1 MLDIKYL
8 RQNIDLVRQKMDQR
22 GQKIDFD
29 GFLGL
34 DAKRR
39 DILGAVETLRN
50 ERNSVSKQVGEL
62 KKKKEDA
69 SALIEKMG
77 DVSAKIKEYD
87 EILRVTEEELNAFV
101 MIVPN
106 IQHESVPQG
115 SGSEDNKVVRTWGEK
130 PVFSFEPKQHF
141 DLGENLNILDFT
153 RGAKITGARFTVSRG
168 AGAAMERALV
178 SFMLDLHTEK
188 HGYTE
193 VLTPFMVN
201 AESMTGTGQQ
211 PKFKED
217 LFKIEGMEYYLIPT
231 AEVPVTNIY
240 RDEILDEDKL
250 PIYLVAYSPCFRA
263 EAGSYGKDTRG
274 LIRQHQ
280 FNKVEMVKFSKPET
294 SYDELEKL
302 TANAEEV
309 LEKLNI
315 PYRTVCLCTADL
327 GFSSAKT
334 YDVEAWLPG
343 QNTYRE
349 ISSCSNFDDFQAR
362 RAAIRFRRKDSGKVE
377 FVHTL
382 NGSGLAVGRT
392 VVAILENYQQA
403 DGSVLIPEALRPYMR
418 GLERIT
424 P

>member
-106 IQHESVPQG
+106 IQHETVPQG

-201 AESMTGTGQQ
+201 AESMTGTGQL

>member
-8 RQNIDLVRQKMDQR
+8 RQNIDFVRQKMDQR

-201 AESMTGTGQQ
+201 AESMTGTGQL

-302 TANAEEV
+302 TANAQEV

>member
-1 MLDIKYL
+1 MLDIRYL
-8 RQNIDLVRQKMDQR
+8 RQNIELVQKKMDER
-22 GQKIDFD
+22 GQKIDF
-29 GFLGL
+29 GRFLDL
-34 DAKRR
+34 EAKRR
-39 DILGAVETLRN
+39 DILQAVEALRN

-69 SALIEKMG
+69 SGLIAKMG
-77 DVSAKIKEYD
+77 EVSAKIKEYD
-87 EILRVTEEELNAFV
+87 ESLKATEEELGAFV
-101 MIVPN
+101 MIIPN
-106 IQHESVPQG
+106 VQHESVPVG
-115 SGSEDNKVVRTWGEK
+115 SNPEDNAVVRTWGEI
-130 PVFSFEPKQHF
+130 PVFNFEPKQHF
-141 DLGENLNILDFT
+141 DLGESLNILDFA
-153 RGAKITGARFTVSRG
+153 RGAKITGARFTLYRG
-168 AGAAMERALV
+168 AAAQLERAITN
-178 SFMLDLHTEK
+178 FMLDLHTSE

-193 VLTPFMVN
+193 VFTPFMVN
-201 AESMTGTGQQ
+201 AESMTGTGQL

-240 RDEILDEDKL
+240 RDEILDEDML
-250 PIYLVAYSPCFRA
+250 PVYFVAYSACFRA

-302 TANAEEV
+302 TANAEEI
-309 LEKLNI
+309 LKRLGI
-315 PYRTVCLCTADL
+315 PFRTVCLCTGDL

-334 YDVEAWLPG
+334 YDVEAWMPG

-349 ISSCSNFDDFQAR
+349 ISSCSNFEDFQAR

-392 VVAILENYQQA
+392 VVAVMENYQQA
-403 DGSVLIPEALRPYMR
+403 DGSIVIPEALRPYMR

-424 P
+424 A